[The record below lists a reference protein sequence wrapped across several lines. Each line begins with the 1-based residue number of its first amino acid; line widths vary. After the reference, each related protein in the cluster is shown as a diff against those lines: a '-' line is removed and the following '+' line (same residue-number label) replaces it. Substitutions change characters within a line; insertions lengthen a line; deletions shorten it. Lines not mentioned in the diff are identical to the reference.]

1 MAWFQGFTMWQSV
14 SILVFDTF
22 HFLTAVLYYYMQ
34 VLYCAYYMPKLKLIY
49 VSVCLYVRSF
59 GHNVHLFEILKRCR
73 LMMGS
78 SEWSWG
84 LMPVG
89 FYHSLQDI
97 LLELYLILLLG
108 LHILYSTICT
118 CVDHAS
124 VWKCSRVILYSV
136 LVSAH
141 IVGTLY

>member
-1 MAWFQGFTMWQSV
+1 MWQSV

-78 SEWSWG
+78 SE
-84 LMPVG
+84 
-89 FYHSLQDI
+89 
-97 LLELYLILLLG
+97 
-108 LHILYSTICT
+108 
-118 CVDHAS
+118 
-124 VWKCSRVILYSV
+124 
-136 LVSAH
+136 
-141 IVGTLY
+141 